1 MEDIVSS
8 VRSVLGMVYNFLD
21 SFSNP
26 NQLFVSIIGL
36 IVAGIAIN
44 NGGLILAALGIV
56 LLGSSA
62 YSLLNAIDVVSG
74 NFAMLI
80 GILAVTV
87 ASFRLFKKTDSKLWM
102 IVILIWVLLLIF
114 GLLFAVV
121 SFVPSVP
128 MGEDAN
134 NFIES
139 ISTFWSNLFD
149 SSQSGTEIVSSL

>member
-8 VRSVLGMVYNFLD
+8 VRSVLGMVYDFLD

-56 LLGSSA
+56 LLGPSA

-102 IVILIWVLLLIF
+102 IVSLF
-114 GLLFAVV
+114 GFC
-121 SFVPSVP
+121 F
-128 MGEDAN
+128 
-134 NFIES
+134 
-139 ISTFWSNLFD
+139 
-149 SSQSGTEIVSSL
+149 